1 MNMSI
6 GKNMLPEFDNEMAGT
21 RKVLERIP
29 DEKFGWKIHEKSNT
43 IARTCASS
51 CG

>member
-1 MNMSI
+1 MSI

-21 RKVLERIP
+21 RRVLERIP